1 MKNIFIII
9 VSTILGYCSSAQNS
23 LSYDPE
29 FEEGYLFTII
39 HEVPVTSVKNQH
51 QSGTCWCYSGL
62 AFLEA
67 ELLRMGKGS
76 YDLSEMYLVSL
87 TYNDR
92 AMASIRTGGDVS
104 FGQGGV
110 FPDILYG
117 MSHYGLVP
125 EEFMRPGIMYGD
137 TLANHTE
144 LSTITNAM
152 VSAIAKNNKLSQLL
166 SSPQG
171 SLLCSQAIASV
182 HDIYLGTLPK
192 YFSYQNHEY
201 TPMTFYQSTGIDASD
216 YVCLTSFSHHPF
228 FSQFAIDVPDNWRRS
243 LFYNIPI
250 NDLINLIDSA
260 LQDGYPVLWGGDVSE
275 VGFRMGIHKGFC
287 VLPAIQVDYAI
298 GSNMGHWAGKNARTI
313 QKEAAKHPTPQR
325 WVSQEERQLAYDN
338 RETGD
343 DHSMLLCGIARD
355 QMGNEYYKVK
365 NSWGMVGPYQGFAF
379 ISKAYMRY
387 KTVFVAVHK
396 DALSSHLRELLGI
409 R

>member
-1 MKNIFIII
+1 MKKKLIII
-9 VSTILGYCSSAQNS
+9 AFTIFSFHVIAQSNP
-23 LSYDPE
+23 SYDPE
-29 FEEGYLFTII
+29 SEDGYQFTII
-39 HEVPVTSVKNQH
+39 HEIPVTSVKNQH

-67 ELLRMGKGS
+67 EMLRMGKGS
-76 YDLSEMYLVSL
+76 YDLSEMYLVSH

-92 AMASIRTGGDVS
+92 ALASIRTSGDVS

-125 EEFMRPGIMYGD
+125 EEYMRPGVMYGD
-137 TLANHTE
+137 TLSDHTE

-152 VSAIAKNNKLSQLL
+152 VSAIAKNNQLSQLQ

-171 SLLCSQAIASV
+171 SLLCSQAIAAV
-182 HDIYLGTLPK
+182 HNVYLGALPQH
-192 YFSYQNHEY
+192 FSYQNQEY
-201 TPMTFYQSTGIDASD
+201 TPMSFYQSTGLDACN
-216 YVCLTSFSHHPF
+216 YVCLTSFSHKPF
-228 FSQFAIDVPDNWRRS
+228 YRQFSLEISDNWRRS
-243 LFYNIPI
+243 LFYNVPI
-250 NDLINLIDSA
+250 DDLTSLIDSA
-260 LQDGYPVLWGGDVSE
+260 LQSGYPVLWGGDVSE

-287 VLPAIQVDYAI
+287 VLPAKQVDYAI
-298 GSNMGHWAGKNARTI
+298 GSDMEYWAGKDARTI
-313 QKEAAKHPTPQR
+313 LNEATRHPTPQR

-365 NSWGMVGPYQGFAF
+365 NSWGEVGPYQGFAF
-379 ISKAYMRY
+379 VSKAYVRY

-396 DALSSHLRELLGI
+396 EALSLRLREKLCI

>member
-1 MKNIFIII
+1 MKKMFIII
-9 VSTILGYCSSAQNS
+9 VFTVLGFHSTAQNNQ
-23 LSYDPE
+23 LYDPE
-29 FEEGYLFTII
+29 FDEGYHFAII
-39 HEVPVTSVKNQH
+39 HEIPVTSVKNQH

-67 ELLRMGKGS
+67 EMLRMGKGS
-76 YDLSEMYLVSL
+76 YDLSEMYLVSH

-92 AMASIRTGGDVS
+92 ALASIRASGDVS

-110 FPDILYG
+110 FPNILYG

-125 EEFMRPGIMYGD
+125 EEYMRPGVMYGD
-137 TLANHTE
+137 TLSDHTE

-152 VSAIAKNNKLSQLL
+152 VSAIAKNNQLPQL
-166 SSPQG
+166 QSSPQG
-171 SLLCSQAIASV
+171 SLLCSQAIAAV
-182 HDIYLGTLPK
+182 HNVYLGALPQH
-192 YFSYQNHEY
+192 FSYQNQEY
-201 TPMTFYQSTGIDASD
+201 TPMSFYQSTGLDACN
-216 YVCLTSFSHHPF
+216 YVCLTSFSHKPF
-228 FSQFAIDVPDNWRRS
+228 YRQFPLEISDNWRRS
-243 LFYNIPI
+243 LFYNVPI
-250 NDLINLIDSA
+250 DDLTSLIDSA
-260 LQDGYPVLWGGDVSE
+260 LQSGYPVLWGGDVSE

-287 VLPAIQVDYAI
+287 VLPAKQVDYAI
-298 GSNMGHWAGKNARTI
+298 GSDMEYWAGKDARTI
-313 QKEAAKHPTPQR
+313 LNEATRHPTPQR

-365 NSWGMVGPYQGFAF
+365 NSWGEVGPYQGFAF
-379 ISKAYMRY
+379 VSKAYVRY

-396 DALSSHLRELLGI
+396 EALSLHLRKKLCI